1 MLDINLFS
9 SYIQKQKQD
18 KILFKYIFISLVII
32 IFIGILYTIWYHNKI
47 NKLENN
53 IEKINSSLSSNDTK
67 LRLIE
72 IDRKRKKLNSLDKY
86 YNLVSDVDNQMEN
99 INKINTNIIYSIN
112 SSIPN
117 SIYFNSMNISNNI
130 VEIQGIS
137 NDKISLA
144 QFQERL
150 NEKAEFS
157 NIYINSII
165 KNTPINN
172 YTFILTLKIEG
183 DNNDIK

>member
-1 MLDINLFS
+1 
-9 SYIQKQKQD
+9 
-18 KILFKYIFISLVII
+18 
-32 IFIGILYTIWYHNKI
+32 
-47 NKLENN
+47 
-53 IEKINSSLSSNDTK
+53 
-67 LRLIE
+67 
-72 IDRKRKKLNSLDKY
+72 
-86 YNLVSDVDNQMEN
+86 MEN